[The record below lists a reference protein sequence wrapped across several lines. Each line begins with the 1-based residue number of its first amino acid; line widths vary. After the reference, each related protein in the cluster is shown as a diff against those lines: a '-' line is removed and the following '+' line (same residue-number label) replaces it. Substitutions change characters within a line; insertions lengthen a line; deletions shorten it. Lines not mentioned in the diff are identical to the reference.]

1 MRKQTIFA
9 ASSATAAI
17 VLAVAL
23 VGMVNWLGYRHYSRG
38 DWTSSKLY
46 TLSEKTLNVLKGVTK
61 DVRVVVLM
69 TPVHAAVLRDEG
81 AARPLPGGFAQDQG

>member
-1 MRKQTIFA
+1 MRKKTLFA
-9 ASSATAAI
+9 ASGTTAGI

-38 DWTSSKLY
+38 DWTSSKVY
-46 TLSEKTLNVLKGVTK
+46 SLSEKSRNVLKGVTK

-69 TPVHAAVLRDEG
+69 TAKGWCNVAAGG
-81 AARPLPGGFAQDQG
+81 AP